1 MLPFFGEVMFD
12 WRDGNTNGLDQGVF
26 LVRIHW
32 LDVCASIH
40 LNPSTID
47 IVLRRTIMKID
58 AGIFLR
64 AFNALYFDSLPWLQL
79 FRVVALCEVL

>member
-26 LVRIHW
+26 LGRIHRM
-32 LDVCASIH
+32 DVGASIH

-47 IVLRRTIMKID
+47 IVLRGAIMKID
-58 AGIFLR
+58 ACVFLR
-64 AFNALYFDSLPWLQL
+64 AFNALYFDNLPWLQL
-79 FRVVALCEVL
+79 FRVVTLCEVL